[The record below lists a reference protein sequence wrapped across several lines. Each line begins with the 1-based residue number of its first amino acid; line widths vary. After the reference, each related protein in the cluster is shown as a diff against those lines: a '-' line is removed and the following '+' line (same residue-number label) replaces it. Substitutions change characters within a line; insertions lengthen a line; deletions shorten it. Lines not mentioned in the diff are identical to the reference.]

1 MQQMDIPSGIALIVQ
16 AVAATGGFTFPSPS
30 PEVRQP
36 SVSKGSIFFFL
47 FSGEVWT
54 KAPRMIRR

>member
-1 MQQMDIPSGIALIVQ
+1 MQQMDIPSGIALSVQ

-36 SVSKGSIFFFL
+36 SVSKGSIFFPVFWRAVDE
-47 FSGEVWT
+47 SSENE
-54 KAPRMIRR
+54 P